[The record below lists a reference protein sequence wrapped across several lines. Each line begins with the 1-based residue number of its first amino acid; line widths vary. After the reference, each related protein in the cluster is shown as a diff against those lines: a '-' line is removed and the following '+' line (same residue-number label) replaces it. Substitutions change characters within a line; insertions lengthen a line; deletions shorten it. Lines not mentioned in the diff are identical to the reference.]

1 MSLEAP
7 SLCSFAMANCKCGI
21 WMFEG
26 LASCEAIEIVWLGTH
41 WTLAKTL
48 KREKQWQLSNADLIL
63 ADRFGPTD
71 GQAIATVWLGTH
83 YELLQR
89 TCEERKAMTTIE
101 CWLGSWWLLWAYR
114 WRSDWN
120 CMAWHSPRALAK
132 NLRREKQWQLSKAD
146 LVLADRFG
154 PTDGQAITTVWLG
167 THYELLQR
175 TCEERKA
182 MTTIE
187 CWLGSWWP
195 LWAYRWRSD
204 WNCMAWHSLR
214 ALAKTLAT
222 WGGKS
227 PLWNADL
234 VLAGRLGPTEGQAIE
249 FVWLGTHTINSCKEL
264 EEK

>member
-1 MSLEAP
+1 
-7 SLCSFAMANCKCGI
+7 MANCKCGI

-41 WTLAKTL
+41 WTLAKNL
-48 KREKQWQLSNADLIL
+48 KREKQWQLSNADLI
-63 ADRFGPTD
+63 
-71 GQAIATVWLGTH
+71 
-83 YELLQR
+83 
-89 TCEERKAMTTIE
+89 
-101 CWLGSWWLLWAYR
+101 
-114 WRSDWN
+114 
-120 CMAWHSPRALAK
+120 
-132 NLRREKQWQLSKAD
+132 
-146 LVLADRFG
+146 LADRFG

-214 ALAKTLAT
+214 ALAKTGDLKRKKPIMECWLGSCRPSWAYRGSGDWICVAWHTHYKLLQRT
-222 WGGKS
+222 WGEIS
-227 PLWNADL
+227 
-234 VLAGRLGPTEGQAIE
+234 
-249 FVWLGTHTINSCKEL
+249 S
-264 EEK
+264 